1 MGKYAES
8 TIEDILEVRKFMD
21 GIIAGVISESPNIRN
36 QVINLD
42 RRYIGSIFDDMVEAV
57 HNSEYYSELFTYV
70 NTINPRVLGEA
81 IDAMEAKRKLK
92 ESMK

>member
-1 MGKYAES
+1 VGKYAES

>member
-1 MGKYAES
+1 VGKYAES
-8 TIEDILEVRKFMD
+8 TIEDLKELQGIMD
-21 GIIAGVISESPNIRN
+21 DLLIGIINQSPSIRSYA
-36 QVINLD
+36 VNLD
-42 RRYIGSIFDDMVEAV
+42 RRNIGSVFDDMREAV

-81 IDAMEAKRKLK
+81 IDAMETKRKLK

>member
-1 MGKYAES
+1 VGKYGANI
-8 TIEDILEVRKFMD
+8 IEDLKELQGIMD
-21 GIIAGVISESPNIRN
+21 DLLIGIINQSPSIRSYA
-36 QVINLD
+36 VNLD
-42 RRYIGSIFDDMVEAV
+42 RRNIGSVFDDMREAV

-81 IDAMEAKRKLK
+81 IDAMETKRKLK